1 MVKPHLSL
9 VVLTCLA
16 VAAAVSAQ
24 TSYVFQLPGSAQN
37 GLTPSIIGLGDNN
50 FSRKIPFGSA
60 TLASASLAGASKVI
74 ATPDGTTFYILTPNG
89 VLSANSSLGALSP
102 LNAISGAV
110 ADAQVTPDG
119 KYLFVGTSH
128 LYIVNTANGTLAAN
142 ADTGLPSGSTP
153 VAISFSHDSKTAW
166 ILSTA
171 NTGST
176 ITTVDLTSLTSL
188 ATQLPLSA
196 IGTSMVLSPG
206 NLLYVTTTGNQL
218 YEINPLTLSIT
229 PSGQIDVPGNGTPGP
244 LQFTPDGTNAY
255 FTNLIGCNTCS
266 PVFKLNIQSH
276 AFSTWLPTDGTVPPV
291 INQVLVAGNNRV
303 FGVSFASTQ
312 LYDITPSPFALTPT
326 TAFNGLPTGNVVA
339 ATVSNENPSSR
350 YLYVLISQ
358 DHNLYAL
365 NLATNHADLVGTL
378 DPINGNILQ
387 FVPIP
392 AQSNT
397 AILPLS
403 LSLINQSQTLGTS
416 LTAVLTAQVLDSVG
430 RPVMGATVTFTADPA
445 SGIAI
450 TEPRVT
456 TTSGGWAETTATT
469 PAVAGNYTVNLTSGT
484 LSAGFA
490 LNVTSAASGGG
501 NSQMSIYAGDGQLLL
516 QNTSTAQT
524 GVPLTVKITD
534 ASGNPL
540 ANVLVTFTVD
550 TADGGIGFVT
560 NTSPVLTDTNGL
572 AKDDYASAT
581 IRSNQSFYLTR
592 VHASSIYGD
601 LDFFETTFIT
611 VTTSNKEPFSTL
623 RTNSRTISVPQG
635 GILPAGISTQ
645 TFTGDNLAIPN
656 IGLRLAYPSNLSA
669 NSPGASC
676 VGLSRGDGN
685 GISNCDVYA
694 ICQPNIVAPYSF
706 NVVLEVGEL
715 LPYTFTIN
723 VTGGVASSLKPQP
736 GTQLSQKGNPGNFF
750 TLAAVVSDG
759 CGVPISTSGLTW
771 GILQGSAP
779 AQLVNPQTSSDSGGN
794 ISTGV
799 TLGQTAGVVQVQ
811 LSGLGLAPVT
821 FNIADVIAV
830 SSINP
835 VLPLPQPV
843 TIGQSFQP
851 LTFKVLNASNLPA
864 PSAPVTFSVSG
875 SSSLSTLSATTDTQG
890 LVHVT
895 VTAGVTPGNIVVT
908 ATAGG
913 LSTTVT
919 LVANPVGPMLTTNSF
934 TNAASGAVG
943 MTPCGFVTVT
953 GAGVA
958 TGVQGVL
965 AAVSFFGAYPY
976 SLGGLTITVN
986 NELVPIQAVANDQFG
1001 QRANFQAPC
1010 DLTGSTATVVVNA
1023 NGAVTTV
1030 SNVPVFSVQPGI
1042 FTYTGPNNKLYGA
1055 VIREVDGTYVTAT
1068 NPARLGEKVYVVVTG
1083 LGQTTP
1089 TLITN
1094 SAGTGSQNVNLPT
1107 AVFLNGQGIP
1117 GLSARYLFGW
1127 VGAYLVEFQ
1136 IPSTAATGPDQSLL
1150 VIETSADGNTFLGV
1164 SKTVLIPAVSAP

>member
-9 VVLTCLA
+9 VVLMSLAAA
-16 VAAAVSAQ
+16 VAASAQ
-24 TSYVFQLPGSAQN
+24 TSYVFQLPGSTQN

-128 LYIVNTANGTLAAN
+128 LYIVKTANGQLAAN

-153 VAISFSHDSKTAW
+153 VAIAFSHDSKTAW
-166 ILSTA
+166 ILSKA

-176 ITTVDLTSLTSL
+176 ITTVDLASLTSP
-188 ATQLPLSA
+188 AAQIAISA

-206 NLLYVTTTGNQL
+206 NLLYVPTTGNQI
-218 YEINPLTLSIT
+218 YEINPLTLTIT
-229 PSGQIDVPGNGTPGP
+229 QSGQINVPGNGIPGP

-255 FTNLIGCNTCS
+255 FTNLIACNTCS
-266 PVFKLNIQSH
+266 PVFKLNSQSH
-276 AFSTWLPTDGTVPPV
+276 AFSTWLPSDGTVPPV
-291 INQVLVAGNNRV
+291 ISQVLVAGNNRV
-303 FGVSFASTQ
+303 FGVSSASTQ

-326 TAFNGLPTGNVVA
+326 TAFVNLPTGSVVA
-339 ATVSNENPSSR
+339 AAVSNENPSSR
-350 YLYVLISQ
+350 YLYVLIS

-365 NLATNHADLVGTL
+365 NLASNHADLVGTL

-397 AILPLS
+397 AGLPLS
-403 LSLINQSQTLGTS
+403 LYLINQNQTLGIS
-416 LTAVLTAQVLDSVG
+416 ATAVLTGQVLDAVG
-430 RPVMGATVTFTADPA
+430 RPVMGATAKFSADPA

-450 TEPRVT
+450 TTPSAT
-456 TTSGGWAETTATT
+456 TTSGGWAETTATM

-484 LSAGFA
+484 LSAGFT
-490 LNVTSAASGGG
+490 LNVNSVVSGG

-516 QNTSTAQT
+516 ENRSTAQT
-524 GVPLTVKITD
+524 GVPLTVRVTD

-540 ANVLVTFTVD
+540 ANVPVTFTVD

-560 NTSPVLTDTNGL
+560 NASPILTDTNGL

-581 IRSNQSFYLTR
+581 IPSNQSFYLSR

-635 GILPAGISTQ
+635 GILPGGISTQ
-645 TFTGDNLAIPN
+645 TFTGDNQVIPN
-656 IGLRLAYPSNLSA
+656 IGLRLADPTTLSLNA
-669 NSPGASC
+669 TGASC

-736 GTQLSQKGNPGNFF
+736 GILLSQKGNPGNFF
-750 TLAAVVSDG
+750 TLAAVVTDG
-759 CGVPISTSGLTW
+759 CGVPIATSGLTW
-771 GILQGSAP
+771 AILQGSVP
-779 AQLVNPQTSSDSGGN
+779 AQLVNPQTYSDSGGN
-794 ISTGV
+794 ISAGV
-799 TLGQTAGVVQVQ
+799 TLGQTAGLVQVQ
-811 LSGLGLAPVT
+811 LSGLGLTPII
-821 FNIADVIAV
+821 FNITDVIAV
-830 SSINP
+830 SAISA
-835 VLPLPQPV
+835 VLPLPPAV
-843 TIGQSFQP
+843 TIGQQFQP
-851 LTFKVLNASNLPA
+851 LTFKVLNANGLPA
-864 PSAPVTFSVSG
+864 ASAAVTFSVSG
-875 SSSLSTLSATTDTQG
+875 SSSLSTLSATTDSQG
-890 LVHVT
+890 LVSVT
-895 VTAGVTPGNIVVT
+895 VIAGVTPGNIVVT

-913 LSTTVT
+913 ISTTAT
-919 LVANPVGPMLTTNSF
+919 LVANPVGPSLTTNSF

-943 MTPCGFVTVT
+943 MTPCGYVTVT
-953 GAGVA
+953 GNGVA

-976 SLGGLTITVN
+976 SLGGLSVTVN
-986 NELVPIQAVANDQFG
+986 GTLVPIQAVANDQYG

-1010 DLTGSTATVVVNA
+1010 ELTGSTATVVVNA

-1030 SNVPVFSVQPGI
+1030 TGVPVFSVQPGI
-1042 FTYTGPNNKLYGA
+1042 FTYTGSNNKVYGA
-1055 VIREVDGTYVTAT
+1055 VIREADGTYVTAT

-1107 AVFLNGQGIP
+1107 AVFLNGRGIP

-1136 IPSTAATGPDQSLL
+1136 IPSDAATGADQSLL
-1150 VIETSADGNTFLGV
+1150 VIETSADGATFLGV